1 MYQVVVS
8 YKEMMGTL
16 VLVCMHGL
24 NIPPVALP
32 GYQVVLLVY
41 SSTVLDFALQWFRF
55 NVTLVRAI
63 DVVVVSEF
71 LLDLE
76 IAKYDD
82 RQRSTSSTIFVI
94 KVHSLASARFFLA
107 N

>member
-1 MYQVVVS
+1 
-8 YKEMMGTL
+8 MGTL
-16 VLVCMHGL
+16 VLVHSMHAWSEHTTVR
-24 NIPPVALP
+24 ITRLP
-32 GYQVVLLVY
+32 GSTWYLVLLPVVY
-41 SSTVLDFALQWFRF
+41 SSTVLDFALFRF
-55 NVTLVRAI
+55 NITLVRAI
-63 DVVVVSEF
+63 DVVFVSEF

>member
-1 MYQVVVS
+1 
-8 YKEMMGTL
+8 
-16 VLVCMHGL
+16 MHAWSEHTTGS
-24 NIPPVALP
+24 ITRLP
-32 GYQVVLLVY
+32 GSTTSIY
-41 SSTVLDFALQWFRF
+41 SSTVLDVALQWFRF
-55 NVTLVRAI
+55 NITLVRAT